1 MKWSKLKQLVEERF
15 SPSIKSR
22 ISINSTRYGNC
33 TCGHAWLTL
42 DKIVIANFCTRAF
55 WNRSP
60 SFDKKKG
67 KYVPNKIPGVTNT
80 MYQEQF
86 TEYGE
91 LSRQDAYKAC
101 WEFVHDISVEEALNS
116 DDCLIQSLAIL
127 DSRVSKRRLQK
138 IEQNKL
144 HPLACK
150 LLYERMSAEGIPCP
164 IVNAPAD

>member
-1 MKWSKLKQLVEERF
+1 
-15 SPSIKSR
+15 
-22 ISINSTRYGNC
+22 
-33 TCGHAWLTL
+33 
-42 DKIVIANFCTRAF
+42 
-55 WNRSP
+55 
-60 SFDKKKG
+60 
-67 KYVPNKIPGVTNT
+67 